1 MIPAEEAYR
10 IGLADKVV
18 PADELIDKCKEVA
31 RTIIR

>member
-18 PADELIDKCKEVA
+18 PADELIDKKNSP
-31 RTIIR
+31 